1 MIQNNKYKFTY
12 LFIIGLAL
20 LLCNK
25 AQSQSLSL
33 FDNKLKE
40 ERPSIVYDFLE
51 RYLYQIDSLQQKG
64 EPIFQ
69 KLRDDKVVFV
79 EGELSNIN
87 QITQETGF
95 IINETDDKF
104 YQIFWIDSAEKV
116 LLSIAFPMQYELLLG
131 KDKIKIEKEFKDLLK
146 TFNNYT
152 PITHSIE
159 ELIEED
165 GYFTT
170 TPTNNY
176 YIETLNTTCYYK
188 QVDSLNYKPIF
199 DNDNTWYSI
208 ANLFHGV
215 IDSIDNYKLYI
226 KQNLYGYQETQYIIP
241 LKNWLAYCLY
251 MDLDVYFAVE
261 EERKDGLLGLLI
273 AHSKQLGFNHMLSI
287 IVPDDFIQNK
297 EVILKAT
304 MNAYIPTENL
314 KNLYQQYNDKP
325 KKKI

>member
-25 AQSQSLSL
+25 AQSLSL

-40 ERPSIVYDFLE
+40 EHPSIVYNFLE

-79 EGELSNIN
+79 EGELNNIN

-199 DNDNTWYSI
+199 DNDNTWYSV

-226 KQNLYGYQETQYIIP
+226 KQNLYNYQETQYIIP

-304 MNAYIPTENL
+304 MNAYIPTENV